1 MNIEARG
8 LSHKLVRDLNLLN
21 SSYIPVKLINRK
33 DVIKCIFK
41 DIYFSANYGF
51 NSHFLLCGPSG
62 AGKYALAMYVRNIF
76 SRRLKN
82 TEKAFLYSTI
92 DCSVHRTNNKIVSEI
107 IRQFDSH
114 SSVLKGKKHIFN
126 PFLILSE
133 LVGYR
138 EAFYF
143 IVFANVDK
151 VKDPWFIHEISK
163 LLESSGF
170 GTDYDSRTKPIII
183 TFSITTNP
191 NWDRELKEDTLVSI
205 FFTKIFIVPLSEEE
219 NYQVLKNRLGAF
231 SGDVLDE
238 EVVGACAQQGALLG
252 STKIAMD
259 LLRLSSIIAEKH
271 NSERITID
279 HFNMAVFEIMVE
291 LGVKYLQRFSFKT
304 LLIMRSVFGLL
315 QDNEYVITGQ
325 VYDEYLDQSKNF
337 NVKPLT
343 RQAFL
348 LHLDTLE
355 CESIIDTE
363 LVFRGRGGNTRKIMV
378 KKGTEYEVLN
388 RALTRILE
396 YVE

>member
-8 LSHKLVRDLNLLN
+8 LSHKLVRDLSLLN

-33 DVIKCIFK
+33 DVIESVFK
-41 DIYFSANYGF
+41 DISFSVNYGF

-62 AGKYALAMYVRNIF
+62 TGKYTLAMYIRNVF

-82 TEKAFLYSTI
+82 TEKVFLCSTI
-92 DCSVHRTNNKIVSEI
+92 DCSVHRTNSKIISEI

-114 SSVLKGKKHIFN
+114 NSVLKGKKHIFN
-126 PFLILSE
+126 PFLILRE

-138 EAFYF
+138 DAFYF
-143 IVFANVDK
+143 VIFVNVDK

-170 GTDYDSRTKPIII
+170 GKDHDHRTKPIII

-191 NWDRELKEDTLVSI
+191 NWDRELKEDTLVSF

-219 NYQVLKNRLGAF
+219 NCQVLKNRLGAF
-231 SGDVLDE
+231 SEYVLDE
-238 EVVGACAQQGALLG
+238 EVVGACAQQGALLE

-259 LLRLSSIIAEKH
+259 LLRLSGIIAEKH

-279 HFNMAVFEIMVE
+279 HFNMAVFELMVE
-291 LGVKYLQRFSFKT
+291 LGVEYLQRFSFKT
-304 LLIMRSVFGLL
+304 LLIMRSVFELL
-315 QDNEYVITGQ
+315 QENEYAITGQ
-325 VYDEYLDQSKNF
+325 VYGEYLNQSKNF

-355 CESIIDTE
+355 CESIIDTK

-378 KKGTEYEVLN
+378 KRDTEYEVLN
-388 RALTRILE
+388 RALTRALMN
-396 YVE
+396 VG